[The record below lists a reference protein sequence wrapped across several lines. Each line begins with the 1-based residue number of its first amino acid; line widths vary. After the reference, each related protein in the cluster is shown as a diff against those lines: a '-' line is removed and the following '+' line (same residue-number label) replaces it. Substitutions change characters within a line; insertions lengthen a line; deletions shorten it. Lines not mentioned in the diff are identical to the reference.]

1 MKLLKRITKPKII
14 MRLYWESKDL
24 RYDEEDRKRYAKIRR
39 LANKIPTEAF
49 TKIIIKDRGYD
60 FYRGFCYSRE
70 VKETLNE
77 TEYDILQAVIENIK
91 TGYYDG
97 GNNDKEEKIYSK
109 E

>member
-1 MKLLKRITKPKII
+1 MKLLRKVTKPKVI

-24 RYDEEDRKRYAKIRR
+24 RYDKEDRKRYAKIRR
-39 LANKIPTEAF
+39 LANKIPVNDF
-49 TKIIIKDRGYD
+49 KKIILNNKGYD

-70 VKETLNE
+70 IKETLNE
-77 TEYDILQAVIENIK
+77 VEYDILQAVIENVK

-109 E
+109 D